1 MACNNCGNTS
11 SNPCACQDHGLATPC
26 SYADCSTGDG
36 KRGWPEY
43 CADTYCLNCIT
54 HCRNS
59 FQAPN
64 GSSQFLYANAGE
76 KLDVILQRMFL
87 FATQPSC
94 YNLSIAHLWHDEAAT
109 TSTAVTLQWDTIPD
123 AVNAIDVQYAPV
135 NSAVWTTDNSVDLAV
150 TTLTYTVGTVAP
162 LTPNT
167 TYKFRLVSNNG
178 ACTSVELLVQT
189 LN

>member
-1 MACNNCGNTS
+1 MNKSIVTKLLKIIIVLLSFWFIGEKFWQHQYWIKKNIINDLLIITILICGV
-11 SNPCACQDHGLATPC
+11 L
-26 SYADCSTGDG
+26 Y
-36 KRGWPEY
+36 
-43 CADTYCLNCIT
+43 
-54 HCRNS
+54 
-59 FQAPN
+59 

-135 NSAVWTTDNSVDLAV
+135 NSASI
-150 TTLTYTVGTVAP
+150 
-162 LTPNT
+162 
-167 TYKFRLVSNNG
+167 
-178 ACTSVELLVQT
+178 
-189 LN
+189 